1 MITNRD
7 KLIELLEDIGID
19 DVYSIMQFV
28 YTKDTNNVMEDKYI
42 PQIKCGDK
50 VVFNRAYV
58 LLPKLTL
65 AIVSEVIDKH
75 TLRINIEGKLMK
87 IPKGYV
93 DKIVYN
99 IDV

>member
-28 YTKDTNNVMEDKYI
+28 YTKDINNVMEDKYI
-42 PQIKCGDK
+42 PRIKCGDK
-50 VVFNRAYV
+50 VVFNRAYA

-65 AIVSEVIDKH
+65 GTVSEVVDKY
-75 TLRINIEGKLMK
+75 TLRINIEGKLMT
-87 IPKGYV
+87 IPTEYV
-93 DKIVYN
+93 DKI
-99 IDV
+99 I

>member
-28 YTKDTNNVMEDKYI
+28 YTKDINNVMEDKYI
-42 PQIKCGDK
+42 PRIKCGDK
-50 VVFNRAYV
+50 VVFNRAYA

-65 AIVSEVIDKH
+65 GTVSEVVDKY
-75 TLRINIEGKLMK
+75 TLRINIDGKLMT
-87 IPKGYV
+87 IPTEYV
-93 DKIVYN
+93 DKI
-99 IDV
+99 I

>member
-28 YTKDTNNVMEDKYI
+28 YTKDINNVMEDKFI
-42 PQIKCGDK
+42 PRIKCGDK
-50 VVFNRAYV
+50 VVFNRAYA

-65 AIVSEVIDKH
+65 GTVSEVVDKY
-75 TLRINIEGKLMK
+75 TLRINIEGKLMT
-87 IPKGYV
+87 IPTEYV
-93 DKIVYN
+93 DKI
-99 IDV
+99 I

>member
-28 YTKDTNNVMEDKYI
+28 YTKDINNVMKDKFI
-42 PQIKCGDK
+42 PRIKCGDK
-50 VVFNRAYV
+50 VVFNRAYA

-65 AIVSEVIDKH
+65 GTVSEVVDKY
-75 TLRINIEGKLMK
+75 TLRINIEGKLMT
-87 IPKGYV
+87 IPTEYV
-93 DKIVYN
+93 DKI
-99 IDV
+99 I

>member
-28 YTKDTNNVMEDKYI
+28 YTKDINNVMEGRYI
-42 PQIKCGDK
+42 PRIKCGDK
-50 VVFNRAYV
+50 VVFNRAYA

-65 AIVSEVIDKH
+65 GTVSEVVDKY
-75 TLRINIEGKLMK
+75 TLRINIEGKLMT
-87 IPKGYV
+87 IPTEYV
-93 DKIVYN
+93 DKI
-99 IDV
+99 I

>member
-42 PQIKCGDK
+42 PRIKCGDK
-50 VVFNRAYV
+50 IVFNRAYA

-65 AIVSEVIDKH
+65 GTVSEVVDKY
-75 TLRINIEGKLMK
+75 TLRINIEGKLMT
-87 IPKGYV
+87 IPTEYV
-93 DKIVYN
+93 DKI
-99 IDV
+99 I